1 MKFDKLK
8 TKIFER
14 RKTYKECADTLGIS
28 VVSFSNKING
38 RNEFKVTEVIR
49 LAEFLS
55 LTTEESYS
63 IFFGN

>member
-8 TKIFER
+8 TKIFYK
-14 RKTYKECADTLGIS
+14 RKTYKECADILNIS
-28 VVSFSNKING
+28 TVAFSNKING
-38 RNEFKVTEVIR
+38 HSEFKVTEAIR

-55 LTTEESYS
+55 LTSEESHS

>member
-14 RKTYKECADTLGIS
+14 RKTYKECAYTLGIS

-38 RNEFKVTEVIR
+38 RNEFKVTEAIR

-55 LTTEESYS
+55 LTTEESHS

>member
-8 TKIFER
+8 TKIFEK

-28 VVSFSNKING
+28 AVSFSNKING
-38 RNEFKVTEVIR
+38 HSEFKVTEAIK

-55 LTTEESYS
+55 LTTEESHS
-63 IFFGN
+63 IFFEN